1 MSKKKDTRSVTA
13 AQPSSELTLEDK
25 VNHIF
30 NMVNKI
36 DSSLSEQQVRVTKL
50 ETDMVD
56 LTKEVHIL
64 KNIVNSHEQERRST
78 TIRITG
84 FPLTEE
90 EKGARSSED
99 LKKRVFERLL
109 GPILNVA
116 YDNGLTVTRPTISN
130 TIVSCYRIG
139 AAAAQ
144 ANTSPPPL
152 VVKLYSSEVRIHILL
167 SKREAAITPSAAE
180 KEAGS
185 KAFFISED
193 LTQPAFKKLKELKD
207 HPDVEKAWSYEG
219 RLQFVLVGSKFINK
233 VSSVFD
239 DVNTIV
245 GNAKS

>member
-1 MSKKKDTRSVTA
+1 MSIKKDTRSVTA

-56 LTKEVHIL
+56 LTKEVHTL
-64 KNIVNSHEQERRST
+64 KNSVNSHEQERRST

-90 EKGARSSED
+90 EKGASSSED

-144 ANTSPPPL
+144 A
-152 VVKLYSSEVRIHILL
+152 
-167 SKREAAITPSAAE
+167 
-180 KEAGS
+180 
-185 KAFFISED
+185 
-193 LTQPAFKKLKELKD
+193 
-207 HPDVEKAWSYEG
+207 
-219 RLQFVLVGSKFINK
+219 RLC
-233 VSSVFD
+233 SV
-239 DVNTIV
+239 
-245 GNAKS
+245 